1 MPIQIGGTNM
11 RSFIAAVLL
20 CTTSPLASQIATPD
34 RPVTD
39 PKSLTSLAR
48 PEAHG
53 MSVDPVNARASAI
66 RDTFV
71 AAIRRCGVTPTFVP
85 LIKIDTDPSLV
96 SYLYADRSV
105 HLSRW
110 VDLPPPLKEFI
121 DVWTAQGTMG
131 LEPEQMF
138 REIFN
143 DFLVAH
149 ELGHYLAHM
158 SGRSRTLDPTDSE
171 TEANQ
176 IALAYWSLN
185 EADRAKLPLRYENFT
200 KFLLALPNPVPEG
213 QNPSE
218 YLARNYSKVSQ
229 DGLAYGWYQGRFL
242 KDAWGKRSERDFC
255 SWVKINSPIPV
266 SEIEK

>member
-1 MPIQIGGTNM
+1 M
-11 RSFIAAVLL
+11 RLFIAAALL
-20 CTTSPLASQIATPD
+20 CTTSPLAAQIATPD

-39 PKSLTSLAR
+39 PKSQSSQAR
-48 PEAHG
+48 PELQG
-53 MSVDPVNARASAI
+53 MSVDTVNARASAI
-66 RDTFV
+66 RDTFL
-71 AAIRRCGVTPTFVP
+71 AAVRRCGVTPTFIP
-85 LIKIDTDPSLV
+85 NIKIDTDPGV
-96 SYLYADRSV
+96 VFYLYADRSV

-110 VDLPPPLKEFI
+110 VDLPQPLKEFI
-121 DVWTAQGTMG
+121 TVWAAQGTMG
-131 LEPEQMF
+131 LNPEQMF
-138 REIFN
+138 GEIFN

-158 SGRSRTLDPTDSE
+158 SGRNRKLDPTDGE

-176 IALAYWSLN
+176 IALAFWSLN
-185 EADRAKLPLRYENFT
+185 DTDRERLPFRYENYT

-213 QNPSE
+213 QDPRK
-218 YLARNYSKVSQ
+218 YLAQNYSKVSQ

-255 SWVKINSPIPV
+255 GWVKINSPIPV

>member
-1 MPIQIGGTNM
+1 M
-11 RSFIAAVLL
+11 RSLIAAALL
-20 CTTSPLASQIATPD
+20 CTTSPLAAKIATLD

-39 PKSLTSLAR
+39 PKSQIPQAR
-48 PEAHG
+48 PELQG
-53 MSVDPVNARASAI
+53 MSVDPVNAQASAI

-71 AAIRRCGVTPTFVP
+71 DAVRQCGVTPTFVP
-85 LIKIDTDPSLV
+85 LIKIDTDPTLV

-121 DVWTAQGTMG
+121 AVWTAQGTMG

-158 SGRSRTLDPTDSE
+158 SGRSRTLDPTDGE

-185 EADRAKLPLRYENFT
+185 DADRARLPLRYENSS

-213 QNPSE
+213 QDPRK
-218 YLARNYSKVSQ
+218 YLAQNYSKVSQ

-242 KDAWGKRSERDFC
+242 KDAWSKRGERDFC
-255 SWVKINSPIPV
+255 GWVKLNSPIPV